1 MNQIKPK
8 LGQIKSGR
16 QLVKVSVPCTLNRIK
31 VDGYS
36 IQAFLTTIWGF
47 HFIIGSTLTMIL
59 TTVPWSNSNKPTSLF
74 LSNNWKDWKAS
85 NDWQPT
91 KIKQRENYLW
101 INLQLKL
108 PVHFRPL
115 SVHGQV
121 NYDWDS
127 PMLIPNFS
135 PEKVKLKKK
144 ETDLPWPTV
153 CRAWKLQQALYA
165 SSWL

>member
-1 MNQIKPK
+1 
-8 LGQIKSGR
+8 
-16 QLVKVSVPCTLNRIK
+16 
-31 VDGYS
+31 
-36 IQAFLTTIWGF
+36 
-47 HFIIGSTLTMIL
+47 MIL
-59 TTVPWSNSNKPTSLF
+59 TTVPWSNSSEPTILF

-121 NYDWDS
+121 NYDWNT
-127 PMLIPNFS
+127 PVLISNFPRERWNFQKKKQNPTYRS
-135 PEKVKLKKK
+135 LTVTVYRVWKLHKALYVSTWLQFFPFSIWIMIRLKKIYDWNMVNK
-144 ETDLPWPTV
+144 YKQEYDV
-153 CRAWKLQQALYA
+153 A
-165 SSWL
+165 